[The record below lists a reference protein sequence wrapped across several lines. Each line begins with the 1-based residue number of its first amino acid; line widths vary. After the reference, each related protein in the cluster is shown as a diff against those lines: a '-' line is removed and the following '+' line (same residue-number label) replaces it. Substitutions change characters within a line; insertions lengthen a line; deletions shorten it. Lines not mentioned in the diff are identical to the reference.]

1 MGVNKNGSSQ
11 TKADVLLSQVEN
23 LTQQNKTLDAK
34 VEQLAKQN
42 QTVANQIAQ
51 QSNSVSAY
59 VTKIAQAS
67 EELRRQVAAISA
79 QNKSVQSKV
88 DALAAQSTSIA
99 AKVQEIIEQSVDR
112 DMDREAIMLKMESD
126 KRLLGREIQ
135 NVAEQLKTVG
145 QPGAEPDYDVLAQ
158 KVAEKLDIDKL
169 QLDYDTIADKV
180 AARIAIPK
188 AQIENFDYDVLAK
201 KLAEGIPAEE
211 VVSADYI
218 ASKVAE
224 QLMNPSLDE
233 DAVADRV
240 ARQIGEKLEINVDN
254 DELADRI
261 AKQVGTIAPEQFDI
275 MVDEDG
281 CDSLARAVESKLDYE
296 ALSNAVAEKITAAGI
311 GAEVDGEEIARLV
324 AERLNI
330 GQISEDAIADKAA
343 AVLSNYLPE
352 IDTDEIAQK
361 VVSSIPPAE
370 VDSQLVAEAVA
381 AKLLADQGERDYDI
395 VLDDEGLDRICNA
408 VAEKLAAE
416 FAADREI
423 YIDDAGVE
431 KVTDIATHSLSDSLT
446 RIEQQLSELKGGASS
461 GEYDKRFADIQTQ
474 LDEIKAMLAA
484 GAIIAANDELAP
496 AEAVEEEPVAD
507 ELFTVSDVMIETQPH
522 IEEDEVIN
530 EIVED
535 IDENPAEGEIMPDG
549 IPGISNGGVD
559 FANMMKYNRSFI
571 ARIIQS
577 TDDQKRYYGE
587 VKNSLLAYKK
597 VNSNIAWGAER
608 FNKGRETI
616 ARFKIRGKTLCLYL
630 ALDPNEFATSVYHHT
645 DVSDNKSMHGTP
657 MMVKIKSPRGVK
669 KAIRLVDIMLAK
681 RDGVKREIT
690 PRDYAAMYPY
700 ETMEE
705 LIEEGLVKD
714 VSKK

>member
-11 TKADVLLSQVEN
+11 TKADLLLSQVEN

-135 NVAEQLKTVG
+135 NVAEELKTVG

-395 VLDDEGLDRICNA
+395 VLDEEGLDRICNA
-408 VAEKLAAE
+408 VAEKLTAD
-416 FAADREI
+416 FASDREI

-507 ELFTVSDVMIETQPH
+507 ELFTVSDVVIETQPH